1 MVVREAGMIVVC
13 VDAIAEVTI
22 ARMTSLSQGE
32 PSTSAA
38 RKLKTPSSS
47 SNSPSACSPAN
58 AITAVV
64 TET

>member
-1 MVVREAGMIVVC
+1 MIVVW
-13 VDAIAEVTI
+13 VEAIAEVTI
-22 ARMTSLSQGE
+22 ASTTSLSHGE

-47 SNSPSACSPAN
+47 SNSPSASSPAK